1 MSTQSQYPRITA
13 DKRKGIKILL
23 EWSIKKYEKTSS
35 PIAKQ
40 MWYQRKE
47 FLAELQRS
55 QFYTENDKEE
65 FNTIRKLYFLDKN
78 YDK

>member
-1 MSTQSQYPRITA
+1 MTKQYPRITS

-23 EWSIKKYEKTSS
+23 EWSIEKYQKTSS

-65 FNTIRKLYFLDKN
+65 YNTIRKLYFLDK
-78 YDK
+78 DVK